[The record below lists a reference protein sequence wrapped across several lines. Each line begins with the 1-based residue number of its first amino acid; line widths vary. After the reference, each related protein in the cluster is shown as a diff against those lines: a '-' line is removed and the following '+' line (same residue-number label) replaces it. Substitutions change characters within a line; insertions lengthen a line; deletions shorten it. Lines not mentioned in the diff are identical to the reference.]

1 MWRVRKLVRLFLRI
15 LIVSKLIEE
24 GRLFIWIVKRLL
36 MSKFN
41 CIDVIISKFNYRLI
55 LILVGV
61 ERFLISKFYFREGF

>member
-1 MWRVRKLVRLFLRI
+1 MWRVCKLVRLFLRI
-15 LIVSKLIEE
+15 LIVSKLIVE
-24 GRLFIWIVKRLL
+24 GRLFIGIVKRLL

-55 LILVGV
+55 LILVVV

>member
-1 MWRVRKLVRLFLRI
+1 MWRVRKLVILFLRI
-15 LIVSKLIEE
+15 LIVSKLIVE
-24 GRLFIWIVKRLL
+24 GRLFIGIVKRLL

-55 LILVGV
+55 LILVVV

>member
-1 MWRVRKLVRLFLRI
+1 MCRVRKLVRLFFRI
-15 LIVSKLIEE
+15 LIVSKLIVE
-24 GRLFIWIVKRLL
+24 GRLFIGIVKRLL

-61 ERFLISKFYFREGF
+61 V

>member
-15 LIVSKLIEE
+15 LIVSKLIVE
-24 GRLFIWIVKRLL
+24 GRLFIGIVKRLL

-55 LILVGV
+55 LILVVV

>member
-15 LIVSKLIEE
+15 LIVSKLIVE
-24 GRLFIWIVKRLL
+24 GRLFIGIVKRLL

>member
-1 MWRVRKLVRLFLRI
+1 MCRVRKLVRLFFRI
-15 LIVSKLIEE
+15 LIVSKLIVE
-24 GRLFIWIVKRLL
+24 GRLFIGIVKRLL

-55 LILVGV
+55 LILVVV